1 MKLNELFRYQYP
13 GKATHLMLNEDE
25 TEGPE
30 WSVIYQLSLPAVDDD
45 FDSDNRTIHVIFKA
59 EDFQDATKYA
69 EQYMRKMRTE
79 EETSAQ
85 WANAEILSI
94 ILR

>member
-1 MKLNELFRYQYP
+1 MEYREGLEYEVTYYL
-13 GKATHLMLNEDE
+13 GEDD
-25 TEGPE
+25 
-30 WSVIYQLSLPAVDDD
+30 IDDSIEDHSRVRKIIEAPD
-45 FDSDNRTIHVIFKA
+45 FDTAVR
-59 EDFQDATKYA
+59 YA